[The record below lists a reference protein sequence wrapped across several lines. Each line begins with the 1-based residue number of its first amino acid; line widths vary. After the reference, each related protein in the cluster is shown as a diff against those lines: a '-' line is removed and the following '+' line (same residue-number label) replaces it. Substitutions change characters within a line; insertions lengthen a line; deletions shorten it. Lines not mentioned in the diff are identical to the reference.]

1 MHLCLIF
8 DHQLARPM
16 CMVPNIPGIPGPPLG
31 GSSSGSNSPSG
42 YSIHS
47 EAKMVSTRLALY
59 FYLFICSFCL
69 HLHPPAFRCTGLG
82 FVIWSFTVVACL
94 CNSFTWQHSLQS
106 FYDSAMHTQRFMHSF
121 HLAAMSQMK
130 QRVQPLFM
138 VFKTYKLS
146 PLAHSSVYP
155 SPSLLLS

>member
-82 FVIWSFTVVACL
+82 PSSYDLLLWLLVYVTLSPDNTVCTHFMIVQCTHRDSCTVSTLQLCPRWNRVCSHCL
-94 CNSFTWQHSLQS
+94 WYLKH
-106 FYDSAMHTQRFMHSF
+106 
-121 HLAAMSQMK
+121 K
-130 QRVQPLFM
+130 V
-138 VFKTYKLS
+138 S
-146 PLAHSSVYP
+146 PLAHSSVCR
-155 SPSLLLS
+155 SPSLL

>member
-59 FYLFICSFCL
+59 FYLFICSFLSPSSPSSLPL
-69 HLHPPAFRCTGLG
+69 HRLRS

-94 CNSFTWQHSLQS
+94 CNPFTWQHSLHS

-130 QRVQPLFM
+130 LRECSHCLWYLKHIKYPL
-138 VFKTYKLS
+138 
-146 PLAHSSVYP
+146 
-155 SPSLLLS
+155 